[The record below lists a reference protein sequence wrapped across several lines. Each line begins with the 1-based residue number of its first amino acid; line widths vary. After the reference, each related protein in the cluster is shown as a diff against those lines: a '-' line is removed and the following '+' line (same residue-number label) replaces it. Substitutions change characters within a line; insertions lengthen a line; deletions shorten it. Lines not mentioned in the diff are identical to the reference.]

1 CPERTLL
8 SGSSKPCGDAGGVHW
23 IIQADRPL
31 ATPAVGV
38 LTPALALM
46 TTDPKDSSPVAIKIE
61 GGRNIRLDNNV
72 SVGMPLLDAK
82 DVENLSGS
90 ENKSYI
96 QSQQEQ
102 RWHEH
107 TLVKALVTLLVTVAA
122 AGIIYALGWK

>member
-1 CPERTLL
+1 
-8 SGSSKPCGDAGGVHW
+8 
-23 IIQADRPL
+23 
-31 ATPAVGV
+31 
-38 LTPALALM
+38 M
-46 TTDPKDSSPVAIKIE
+46 AIKIE